1 MNKTQEEVLR
11 RITLRMGEFTREAEW
26 NKRLAMVSDEML
38 TIASCY
44 EKWLTLNDMTNSQN
58 EFNDFC
64 EVFAY
69 SPSISQ
75 AKMYYAVTELRE
87 IADKWAMEVV
97 GDFVPPKTGN
107 GGMDAPAK

>member
-1 MNKTQEEVLR
+1 MSETHEGILR
-11 RITLRMGEFTREAEW
+11 RIALRMGELAREDEW
-26 NKRLAMVSDEML
+26 NKRLVMVSDEML

-87 IADKWAMEVV
+87 IADKWALEVI
-97 GDFVPPKTGN
+97 GDFGGSDSIN
-107 GGMDAPAK
+107 GKNN